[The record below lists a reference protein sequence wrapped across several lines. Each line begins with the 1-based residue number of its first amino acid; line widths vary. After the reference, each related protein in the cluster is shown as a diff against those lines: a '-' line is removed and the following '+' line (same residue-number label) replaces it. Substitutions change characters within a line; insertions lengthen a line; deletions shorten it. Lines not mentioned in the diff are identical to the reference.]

1 MKFEVEMLDV
11 KAADAFLIHYVED
24 NGFSHIIMVDSGN
37 YENADKIINH
47 IRSYYDKVTYNGWT
61 GYNID
66 FAIVSHPDDDHIG
79 GYVHLLED
87 IRDGKL
93 KDIKFSSFWVN
104 DPTKHEFEP
113 DDVER
118 VRTQRTL
125 DAKLK
130 CVYDYNEDATK
141 NLLDLI
147 DLVGVHREEAFAGE
161 YINSPKITIVGPTK
175 EYYES
180 LLPKFRNR
188 LKFHEALEAMEENQ
202 YCEDNDTSDDYTLS
216 KTLDDASDDGSAH
229 NQSSI
234 MFLLETNEGKKYL
247 FTGDAGRN
255 AFNHIPQK
263 LLNLFEGVDW
273 MKVPHHGSKHNLD
286 STIIKHVN
294 PKVAYISTEKEGK
307 YLNRCTVNA
316 LKKNNTKVYS
326 TSQNRSS
333 VRHEAIKERAGWS
346 KMDPM

>member
-1 MKFEVEMLDV
+1 MLDV

-24 NGFSHIIMVDSGN
+24 DGYSHIIMVDSGN
-37 YENADKIINH
+37 YDDADKIINH
-47 IRSYYDKVTYNGWT
+47 IRNYYDKVTYNGWK
-61 GYNID
+61 GYVID
-66 FAIVSHPDDDHIG
+66 YAVVTHPDDDHIG

-93 KDIKFSSFWVN
+93 KDIRFSHFWVT

-113 DDVER
+113 IDVEG
-118 VRTQRTL
+118 VRTQKSL

-130 CVYDYNEDATK
+130 CVYDYKEDASK

-147 DLVGVHREEAFAGE
+147 DAVGVHRMEAFAGD
-161 YINSPKITIVGPTK
+161 SFKTPKITILSPTN

-188 LKFHEALEAMEENQ
+188 LKFHWALEALEENM
-202 YCEDNDTSDDYTLS
+202 YAEDKDTSDNKTLS
-216 KTLDDASDDGSAH
+216 KTLDNANDDGSAH

-234 MFLLETNEGKKYL
+234 VFLLETDDGDKFL
-247 FTGDAGRN
+247 FTGDAGRD
-255 AFNHIPQK
+255 AFNHVPQE
-263 LLNLFEGVDW
+263 LLGSFREVKW

-286 STIIKHVN
+286 STIIRHIN
-294 PKVAYISTEKEGK
+294 PKIAYISTEKEGK
-307 YLNRCTVNA
+307 YLNRCTVFA
-316 LKKNNTKVYS
+316 LKKNGTAVYS

-333 VRHEAIKERAGWS
+333 IRYGAIKPREGWS
-346 KMDPM
+346 TMAPM